1 MKRIGKFMLVTV
13 MSASLVVT
21 PVLATPSVSELES
34 GKAAAESEAQSLQSQ
49 LTNLLTQIGQLEE
62 EMIQT
67 GEEILQAEEELAEA
81 EETER
86 EQYEAMKL
94 RIKYMYEN
102 GNISEME
109 TLVTSDNFS
118 DLVNRA
124 QYVSEVHSYDRKK
137 LEEYV
142 ATKEKIKEL
151 KVTLEE
157 EQKNLE
163 QKQEEFYEQE
173 AVLTSTLENKRAEI
187 ADFDLQ
193 IQAAAEAAAQ
203 AAIERENAQNQNNTN
218 EGSDNNNDNNSADT
232 QNNNT
237 TNNNTTNNNS
247 NNNSNNTGNNNSNAN
262 NSSANT
268 GTSAG
273 NTSVAQAIVNAA
285 YSQLG
290 VPYVYGGTTPGSA
303 FDCSGLVQYCHRQA
317 GISLP
322 RTSYAQGGKGIAVSN
337 PQPGDIVCY
346 GGHVGIYIGGGQMIH
361 APKPGDVVKVAKVY
375 GSPWYRRCW

>member
-1 MKRIGKFMLVTV
+1 MKRIGKMMLVTA
-13 MSASLVVT
+13 MTASLVVT

-34 GKAAAESEAQSLQSQ
+34 GKAAVESEAQALQSQ
-49 LTNLLTQIGQLEE
+49 LVGLLTQIGQLEE
-62 EMIQT
+62 ELIKT
-67 GEEILQAEEELAEA
+67 GEEILKATEELSEA
-81 EETER
+81 EESEK

-109 TLVTSDNFS
+109 TLVTAGSFS
-118 DLVNRA
+118 DLVSKA
-124 QYVSEVHSYDRKK
+124 EYVSEVHSYDRKK

-142 ATKEKIKEL
+142 ATKEKIKAL
-151 KVTLEE
+151 KSTLEE

-163 QKQEEFYEQE
+163 QQQEVFHEQE
-173 AVLTSTLENKRAEI
+173 AVLTATLESKRAEI
-187 ADFDLQ
+187 ASFDSQ

-203 AAIERENAQNQNNTN
+203 AALERENANAQNNSQN
-218 EGSDNNNDNNSADT
+218 SNSGNSNSNNSNMNSSSNNSSSDN
-232 QNNNT
+232 
-237 TNNNTTNNNS
+237 TNNNVNENTNDSNVNNS
-247 NNNSNNTGNNNSNAN
+247 GNASSNS
-262 NSSANT
+262 
-268 GTSAG
+268 G

-285 YSQLG
+285 YGQLG
-290 VPYVYGGTTPGSA
+290 VPYVYGGTTPGRA

-322 RTSYAQGGKGIAVSN
+322 RTSYSQGGCGVAVSN

-361 APKPGDVVKVAKVY
+361 APKPGDVVKVAAVY